1 MGPSTVV
8 LVVDGRRA
16 THSCGEA
23 TRSNCGCSNAGR
35 CKVCSKGR
43 IKGSSPLLLY
53 LNASLLSEA
62 RVLADALEE
71 EAPFALPPVALS
83 SSSPSE
89 SLSSQFLTAAA
100 FFAGTVAKEEEETG
114 SRICGC
120 ATGPEETAP
129 KVEAEEEEDEDEED
143 AEEAEEADC
152 EDDGAEDAPSVAV
165 NVPVAVHELN
175 PPPPSS

>member
-8 LVVDGRRA
+8 LVIVVDGRRA
-16 THSCGEA
+16 SHSCGGA
-23 TRSNCGCSNAGR
+23 TPGNCGCSNAGH

-43 IKGSSPLLLY
+43 IQGSSPLLLY
-53 LNASLLSEA
+53 LNASLLSDA
-62 RVLADALEE
+62 RVLARALEE
-71 EAPFALPPVALS
+71 EAPFALPPVASS

-100 FFAGTVAKEEEETG
+100 FFAGTVAKDEEDTG

-120 ATGPEETAP
+120 ATGPEETAAP
-129 KVEAEEEEDEDEED
+129 AEAEEAEEEEEE
-143 AEEAEEADC
+143 EEAEEADC
-152 EDDGAEDAPSVAV
+152 EDDGAEDAPSAAV